1 MPKKKSEKTEENIT
15 FEEAYAKL
23 KEAAE
28 EIISDEVSLE
38 KAIEC
43 YKEGRRYYDIC
54 SKILGEAKQLIQ
66 IYDKESGSLK
76 EFYENE

>member
-43 YKEGRRYYDIC
+43 YKKGRRYYDIC
-54 SKILGEAKQLIQ
+54 SKILGDAKQLIQ

-76 EFYENE
+76 EFDENE